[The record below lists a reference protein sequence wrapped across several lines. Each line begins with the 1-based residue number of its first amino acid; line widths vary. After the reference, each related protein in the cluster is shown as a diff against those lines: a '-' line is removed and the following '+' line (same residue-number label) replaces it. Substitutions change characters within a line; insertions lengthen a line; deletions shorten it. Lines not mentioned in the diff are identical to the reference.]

1 MKVFTRRALGL
12 ETAVTI
18 SSAESPESDVIGVDV
33 AELFGEV
40 DKEGH
45 HAPNVDNSEQKI
57 AIIEADMVTVQKIV
71 DVLKK
76 TGDEGAT
83 PVALAVAQENLQA
96 IFARHGIKP
105 GVNFAKEAVSKGQ
118 GAVTK
123 EAIAYA
129 QESMVTMA
137 REGVVQGAKNLLE
150 RMKVNTQHAFRRRTT
165 WRKEAMRL
173 QKQLGS
179 ARGAPKAGAQYT
191 NNIRI
196 AYMTLGDQTVL
207 HDGNAMHKNILQT
220 QESLT
225 GCGKFLEGLHSLY
238 SWFNSEKGKV
248 DFDEI
253 AKAFPPS
260 KFSRGMLSVTG
271 PQALFGEETV
281 ISDFGGV
288 SNTAEEMMAIMKTIK
303 IQHVNVWKVK
313 DLDIQPL
320 APLSI
325 NEMKNSIGA
334 FVKIGDEIADLYN
347 RLDREFVDYLVEHI
361 NQQSGDNV
369 MDFVTSPIRFL
380 RFQRTY
386 QRLLSQVL
394 AAIEHMFEINFK
406 AATCMLG
413 YYEWSLENN
422 E

>member
-45 HAPNVDNSEQKI
+45 HAPNVDNSKQKI
-57 AIIEADMVTVQKIV
+57 DIIEADMVTVQKIV

-207 HDGNAMHKNILQT
+207 HDGNAVHKNILQT

-225 GCGKFLEGLHSLY
+225 GCGEFLEGLYSLF

-248 DFDEI
+248 NFDDI

-281 ISDFGGV
+281 ISDFGGI
-288 SNTAEEMMAIMKTIK
+288 SNTAEEMMAIMKTIT
-303 IQHVNVWKVK
+303 IQHTHVWKVK
-313 DLDIQPL
+313 DLDIKPL
-320 APLSI
+320 PPLTI
-325 NEMKNSIGA
+325 NEMKSSIGA
-334 FVKIGDEIADLYN
+334 FVKAGDEIVDLYN
-347 RLDREFVDYLVEHI
+347 RRDREFTKYLNEYY
-361 NQQSGDNV
+361 NQIEGNNQLD
-369 MDFVTSPIRFL
+369 MLTSPIRFI
-380 RFQRTY
+380 RFQQLYTS
-386 QRLLSQVL
+386 LLGQVID
-394 AAIEHMFEINFK
+394 AVENMFDLNFK